1 MKIFQPKKHNKILIF
16 TLMAAMFSQIF
27 SPIQSTSA
35 ASAEFNHIPGDHELL
50 TGTSDLNAT
59 TNFYNPVLGTAG
71 QTFKGVIYYH
81 NATMSDTAA
90 LNTNIKL
97 HLPSISTN
105 REISMWAEIDA
116 SNAIGPINST
126 DIGGVPGRKYLI
138 TTLSD
143 ADARVELVS
152 GTVEWYPENRALD
165 LPKTNFPNNQSGD
178 EIIGAAGLNIGNIDS
193 CWNHQGRITFQYRTI
208 KLQSDLRVDKTV
220 QNISRGETAWNSTTT
235 ARPGE
240 LVGFKIAIKNN
251 GNLAINGLD
260 ILDSLPGD
268 LEFYNTDPPI
278 IKSIDGGVTYTPIT
292 DSGIVSRFFGTGTPI
307 GVLAENQEII
317 YKFKVKVPAFVARE
331 QFAYNTAIVFNS
343 TMNVR
348 ATAEVKL
355 QPDLLPP
362 TIVKSKI
369 AKNLNTTIEGKE
381 LTAKPDDVVLY
392 TLTTKNT
399 GGSPINMVIED
410 GVSDI
415 LDYADITDISDGGL
429 VVNGTVG
436 NEEKLVRYP
445 AITIVAGETVVRTI
459 KIKVHSVL
467 TNTPEL
473 GFRFDYKMYNKYGDD
488 VVNITLPRPITAK
501 PVLKVEKTVRNV
513 TQSETA
519 FAKSNFAKPGDT
531 LEYKISFFNTGTSSA
546 PYLKVTDIL
555 PSNVVFQ
562 NSTTVYSFNGEPE
575 KTLSDGVTT
584 SQGVSFNSLQ
594 ANEFGY
600 VKFKVTASA
609 TLANNENLVNTAY
622 ASSLDLSSS
631 DTATTIIRKTTTPV
645 VPVTPNSPLPQTGP
659 STAVISLLS
668 ALLMAVVVMF
678 MQYKK
683 VLSNLEKSRIY
694 S

>member
-1 MKIFQPKKHNKILIF
+1 VKIFQPKKHNKILIF

-35 ASAEFNHIPGDHELL
+35 ASAEFNHMAGDHELL
-50 TGTSDLNAT
+50 SGTSDLNAT
-59 TNFYNPVLGTAG
+59 TNFYDPVVGTAG

-90 LNTNIKL
+90 LNTKIKL
-97 HLPSISTN
+97 SIPATSTN
-105 REISMWAEIDA
+105 SQILMNASIDA
-116 SNAIGPINST
+116 SNATAPIT
-126 DIGGVPGRKYLI
+126 DTIINGVVNGMSGLT
-138 TTLSD
+138 TTLD

-152 GTVEWYPENRALD
+152 GSVKWYPENRALT

-178 EIIGAAGLNIGNIDS
+178 EIISAAGLNIGNIDS
-193 CWNHQGRITFQYRTI
+193 CWDHQGRITFEYRTI
-208 KLQSDLRVDKTV
+208 KLQSDLKVDKTV
-220 QNISRGETAWNSTTT
+220 QNVTLAETTWNDSTT
-235 ARPGE
+235 AKPGQT
-240 LVGFKIAIKNN
+240 VGFKISAKNS
-251 GNLAINGLD
+251 GNLTISDLN

-268 LEFYNTDPPI
+268 LEFVAGSLT
-278 IKSIDGGVTYTPIT
+278 KSTDGGITYSSIL
-292 DSGIVSRFFGTGTPI
+292 DANIVARFFGTGTPI
-307 GVLAENQEII
+307 GNLAENQEIV
-317 YKFKVKVPAFVARE
+317 YKFNTKASNFISSEHSVI
-331 QFAYNTAIVFNS
+331 NTAIVSNS
-343 TMNVR
+343 AMS
-348 ATAEVKL
+348 ASHTASVLL

-362 TIVKSKI
+362 SIVKSKI

-392 TLTTKNT
+392 ALTTKNT

-436 NEEKLVRYP
+436 NEEKLVRFP
-445 AITIVAGETVVRTI
+445 ALTILAGDTIVRTI

-488 VVNITLPRPITAK
+488 AVNITLPRPITAK